1 MFGALRR
8 RVLFSVVFIVV
19 SSLHAP
25 QCLCAGAA
33 PPWRLSDRTD
43 MNLLDTV
50 RRQVRN
56 YPGGIDVV
64 ALRLGK
70 SVSTLEKELRGAPGF
85 KLGAEDAAEISAM
98 CMEVRSEHA
107 GAYATALAARMN
119 CMLVPMP
126 LEAEVRDS
134 ECYRAAC
141 EVSRQAASHLSEVL
155 AALADG
161 RITDN
166 ELLVVDRARG
176 QYFAA
181 DHMCR
186 RMLGELN
193 RAGKPASEV
202 R

>member
-1 MFGALRR
+1 
-8 RVLFSVVFIVV
+8 
-19 SSLHAP
+19 
-25 QCLCAGAA
+25 
-33 PPWRLSDRTD
+33 
-43 MNLLDTV
+43 MNILDTV

-107 GAYATALAARMN
+107 AAYVTALAGRMH

-126 LEAEVRDS
+126 LDAEIGDS

-155 AALADG
+155 SALADG

-181 DHMCR
+181 DQACR

-193 RAGKPASEV
+193 RAGKPSSEA

>member
-1 MFGALRR
+1 
-8 RVLFSVVFIVV
+8 
-19 SSLHAP
+19 
-25 QCLCAGAA
+25 
-33 PPWRLSDRTD
+33 
-43 MNLLDTV
+43 MNILDTV

-98 CMEVRSEHA
+98 CVEVGSEHA
-107 GAYATALAARMN
+107 MAYATALAARMH
-119 CMLVPMP
+119 CLLVPMP
-126 LEAEVRDS
+126 INSEVLDS
-134 ECYRAAC
+134 ECYRVAC
-141 EVSRQAASHLSEVL
+141 EVSRQAAHHLSEVL

-181 DHMCR
+181 DQMCR

-193 RAGKPASEV
+193 LAGKPSSEV
-202 R
+202 C

>member
-1 MFGALRR
+1 
-8 RVLFSVVFIVV
+8 
-19 SSLHAP
+19 
-25 QCLCAGAA
+25 
-33 PPWRLSDRTD
+33 
-43 MNLLDTV
+43 MNILDTV

-98 CMEVRSEHA
+98 CVEVRSEHA
-107 GAYATALAARMN
+107 MAYATVLASRVN
-119 CMLVPMP
+119 SMLLPMP
-126 LEAEVRDS
+126 LEADPSDS

-141 EVSRQAASHLSEVL
+141 EVSRQAATHLSEVL
-155 AALADG
+155 SALADG
-161 RITDN
+161 RVTDN

-176 QYFAA
+176 RYFAA
-181 DHMCR
+181 DQNSR

-193 RAGKPASEV
+193 RAGKPRSEA